1 MMQTELDLES
11 RLQRDAAVIHREV
24 QPDASFHYRIMA
36 RVAST
41 PASRLSARRS
51 FRLPGQLAFAA
62 AFMVVALALGL
73 VFSRLSAL
81 RPAYRNDGAP
91 SLFGMM
97 IAADPARRQIVLF
110 GGGTD
115 LSNPTSDT
123 WTWDGSSW
131 TRRHLSTR
139 PPARSYFSMAYDAA
153 RQEVVI
159 FGGMTAV
166 NGPSAPSNL
175 NDTWLWNGRTWKEAH
190 PAVVPPPTNGS
201 PMAYDPSLG
210 RTVLLDGGFTWT
222 WDGTAWSKGAPA
234 PASKV
239 VQGGMAFDPT
249 SGGLVLLAFSQA
261 AKQPPA
267 TKTPPPIATWHFDG
281 RAWTEQAGADIP
293 SPANVGATWW
303 PTLLAEDPLS
313 GSLMGVDQSGRT
325 WSWDGTHWTPL
336 NAKKV
341 PAGGGTA
348 AITYDPSRHLVLLF
362 GGQGADGRVVSDLSV
377 WDGKQWTLLQG
388 GQKSKALPRPPA
400 AQQSPGPPAAQLSHP
415 TLSLG
420 VSTAKADWLIRGV
433 SRPEG
438 QTNVLYQSVDG
449 GQTWQKRLEFNGIY
463 DGMSWSPGGNGL
475 LWSIDWSSRGCSG
488 ANSSC
493 APPSQSL
500 TVYVTADGGH
510 HWTARAPTAWPAFL
524 VYFRG
529 LEGWATSMG
538 GFPNGSDPALYHT
551 TDGGASWAAVGPVP
565 GGLRFHGFGLGDNPL
580 QFASSQKGWFAT
592 RWGGKPGDSG
602 LFITTDGGHSW
613 VPQTVQPPV
622 GVAESDLMLGY
633 PELLSDGKMLLPAF
647 VCHEGDS
654 NCFEVTGT
662 FFYSSTDGGITWAN
676 PQPLQ
681 APIGM
686 RPTDESSDF
695 FLDSVN
701 WWFTSVRQP
710 SAAEPVPQASQ
721 TLGRTT
727 DGGKTWQV
735 FNSPTIIEL
744 RFTDPARGWALATTG
759 QYFSYVLFRTTDGGA
774 DWQEVHVP

>member
-1 MMQTELDLES
+1 MMQTERDLES
-11 RLQRDAAVIHREV
+11 RLRRDAAAIRREV
-24 QPDASFHYRIMA
+24 QPDAGFHYRIMA
-36 RVAST
+36 RVSSTTAS
-41 PASRLSARRS
+41 PASVKRS

-62 AFMVVALALGL
+62 AFMVIALALGL
-73 VFSRLSAL
+73 VFSRLSTL

-91 SLFGMM
+91 PLVGMM
-97 IAADPARRQIVLF
+97 IAADPARHQVVLF
-110 GGGTD
+110 GGGADFTK
-115 LSNPTSDT
+115 PTSDT

-131 TRRHLSTR
+131 TQRHPSSS
-139 PPARSYFSMAYDAA
+139 PPARSYPSMAYDAA
-153 RQEVVI
+153 RHTVVI

-166 NGPSAPSNL
+166 NGPSTPSNL
-175 NDTWLWNGRTWKEAH
+175 NDTWLWNGTTWKEARS
-190 PAVVPPPTNGS
+190 AVVPPPTNGAA
-201 PMAYDPSLG
+201 MAYDPALG
-210 RTVLLDGGFTWT
+210 QTVLLDAGFTWT
-222 WDGTAWSKGAPA
+222 WDGVEWSKRATAPPGKA
-234 PASKV
+234 LAKMVYDPASGTLV
-239 VQGGMAFDPT
+239 V
-249 SGGLVLLAFSQA
+249 LAVSQA
-261 AKQPPA
+261 TMQPRA
-267 TKTPPPIATWHFDG
+267 KTPPSVTAWHFDG
-281 RAWTEQAGADIP
+281 RTWTEQPGTDIP
-293 SPANVGATWW
+293 LSGGPAASW
-303 PTLLAEDPLS
+303 PILIAEDPLS

-325 WSWDGTHWTPL
+325 WSWDGTRWTPL

-388 GQKSKALPRPPA
+388 GEKSKTLPRPPGAPQSPRPPA
-400 AQQSPGPPAAQLSHP
+400 AQQSHP

-420 VSTAKADWLIRGV
+420 VSTAEADWLIRGV
-433 SRPEG
+433 SRQEG
-438 QTNVLYQSVDG
+438 QINALYQSVDG
-449 GQTWQKRLEFNGIY
+449 GRTWQKRLEFNGIY
-463 DGMSWSPGGNGL
+463 DGMSWSPDGNGL

-488 ANSSC
+488 ASSSC

-510 HWTARAPTAWPAFL
+510 QWTARAPTAWPAFL

-565 GGLRFHGFGLGDNPL
+565 GGLRFHGFGVGDNPL
-580 QFASSQKGWFAT
+580 EFVSSQRGWFAT

-602 LFITTDGGHSW
+602 LFMTTDGGHTW

-647 VCHEGDS
+647 VCREGDP
-654 NCFEVTGT
+654 NCFEVTRT
-662 FFYSSTDGGITWAN
+662 LFYSSSDGGITWAN
-676 PQPLQ
+676 PQLLQ
-681 APIGM
+681 ATIGM
-686 RPTDESSDF
+686 RPTDESTDF

-701 WWFTSVRQP
+701 WWFTVGGQP
-710 SAAEPVPQASQ
+710 LAGEPVPQASE
-721 TLGRTT
+721 TVGRTT

-735 FNSPTIIEL
+735 FTSPGTIVQL
-744 RFTDPARGWALATTG
+744 RFTDAVRGWASAVVDNTN
-759 QYFSYVLFRTTDGGA
+759 VLLRTTDGGA
-774 DWQEVHVP
+774 HWQRVQLP